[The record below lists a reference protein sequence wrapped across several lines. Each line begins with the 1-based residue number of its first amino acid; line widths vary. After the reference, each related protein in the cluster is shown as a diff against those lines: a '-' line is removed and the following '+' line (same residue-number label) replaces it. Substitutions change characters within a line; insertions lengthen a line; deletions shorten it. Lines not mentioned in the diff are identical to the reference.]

1 MKFDHRHYK
10 AMELMLQGR
19 SNTSIAEE
27 LGISRMT
34 LYNWT
39 KKPEWQEEFR
49 NMLRT
54 HSASGLRKVI
64 DSMESAAIE
73 DRNAAAAKLL
83 LQMNQLLEKE
93 NTAKN
98 EVKVEIN
105 LDKIR
110 EAVAAEL
117 NGVEIDEDDV

>member
-1 MKFDHRHYK
+1 
-10 AMELMLQGR
+10 
-19 SNTSIAEE
+19 
-27 LGISRMT
+27 
-34 LYNWT
+34 
-39 KKPEWQEEFR
+39 
-49 NMLRT
+49 MLRT

-64 DSMESAAIE
+64 DSMESAAVE

-83 LQMNQLLEKE
+83 LQMNQMLEKE